1 MKYWKLQV
9 NGNDYLLFYRN
20 HKSFDKQKLC
30 CVRYGAGAHGWIE
43 VWIRKS
49 VVHARIYKENG
60 EVEALAYD
68 AIRCCGYWYM
78 ELFKKDH
85 CKIDVGNLV
94 YRLKRYRYL
103 VTLEVPI
110 PSPSAPEGKVHI
122 ITSMRFELLDAL
134 QESNALQ
141 YVRSYYYEYQ
151 QGNLHKIAIGGDRF
165 GKNLMQYANQ
175 YVYISALVSLIY
187 EGKIKENKDKVV
199 V

>member
-30 CVRYGAGAHGWIE
+30 SVRYGAGAHGWIE

-49 VVHARIYKENG
+49 VVHARIYKDSG
-60 EVEALAYD
+60 EVEELAYD

-78 ELFKKDH
+78 ELFKKDF
-85 CKIDVGNLV
+85 CKMDVGDYV

-110 PSPSAPEGKVHI
+110 HTIQSPEVNVHI
-122 ITSMRFELLDAL
+122 ITSMRFELRENT
-134 QESNALQ
+134 QEKNALQ
-141 YVRSYYYEYQ
+141 YVRSYYDEYHR
-151 QGNLHKIAIGGDRF
+151 GNLHKIAIGGDHF

-175 YVYISALVSLIY
+175 CVYVAGLVSIIY
-187 EGKIKENKDKVV
+187 EGKIKENKDKMVV
-199 V
+199 